1 MEPANEINTNSE
13 QNIDYNLYKDEPDK
27 LFLLAEQDFDK
38 NEFEK
43 GLQVL
48 EKSINLALEK
58 YGSETKIEM
67 AKYFNEYGAGL
78 IRKLMENDDILNL
91 PNEPIENKEKQKN
104 ENTILEK
111 EENEDKKEEN
121 VEKKEEKEENVE
133 KEEENVEKKE
143 ENVEKVEENE
153 DKKEE
158 NVVKKEENED
168 KKEENINLTNDEKKE
183 ENILKDKNEDEE
195 KQNEQE
201 DSDEN
206 IALENLGAANKL
218 YTDYLKEYDDKE
230 VSTLSKEVINYYLEL
245 ADNYYNI
252 GCFQRVKSDF
262 KTAANLF
269 EKAIS
274 IRKKYGDKYSR
285 KLASLYFEEAQ
296 VLDYDPHKCLL
307 VLFKAKLIMEYHLKL
322 ALENSN
328 LKIEIGDND
337 LELNEIKTDDKRI
350 YLNRN
355 IIESEE
361 MNKEAKNNSKVDEF
375 QGIIKDIY
383 PKIEDVI
390 LEINEFEQYTK
401 EKEKMLNNG
410 SENKFNTNYDSSK
423 VIDITQSSLIK
434 KKRPREKEPEEL
446 DMENEKEKITE
457 NHNA

>member
-1 MEPANEINTNSE
+1 MEPANEINTKSE
-13 QNIDYNLYKDEPDK
+13 QDIDYNSYKDEPDK

-43 GLQVL
+43 GLQIL

-67 AKYFNEYGAGL
+67 AKYFNEYGGGL

-91 PNEPIENKEKQKN
+91 PNEPIENKENENN
-104 ENTILEK
+104 ENTNL
-111 EENEDKKEEN
+111 
-121 VEKKEEKEENVE
+121 KKEEKE
-133 KEEENVEKKE
+133 
-143 ENVEKVEENE
+143 
-153 DKKEE
+153 DKKDE
-158 NVVKKEENED
+158 NTNLQNE
-168 KKEENINLTNDEKKE
+168 EKKE
-183 ENILKDKNEDEE
+183 ENISKDKNEDEE

-252 GCFQRVKSDF
+252 GSFQRVKSDYP
-262 KTAANLF
+262 TAANLF

-296 VLDYDPHKCLL
+296 VLDFDPHKCLL

-328 LKIEIGDND
+328 SILKIEINDND

-361 MNKEAKNNSKVDEF
+361 MNKEAKNNSKIDEF

-390 LEINEFEQYTK
+390 LEINEFAQYTK
-401 EKEKMLNNG
+401 EKEKMLNGGND
-410 SENKFNTNYDSSK
+410 NKFNTNYDSSK
-423 VIDITQSSLIK
+423 VIDISQTSLIK
-434 KKRPREKEPEEL
+434 KKRPREKDPEEL
-446 DMENEKEKITE
+446 EMEIEKEKITE
-457 NHNA
+457 NHNP

>member
-43 GLQVL
+43 GLQIL

-91 PNEPIENKEKQKN
+91 PNEPIENKEDQKN
-104 ENTILEK
+104 EHNNLQK
-111 EENEDKKEEN
+111 EENEEKKEENVETKEENTNVQNEENEEKKEENINLSNEDKKEEN
-121 VEKKEEKEENVE
+121 
-133 KEEENVEKKE
+133 
-143 ENVEKVEENE
+143 
-153 DKKEE
+153 DS
-158 NVVKKEENED
+158 
-168 KKEENINLTNDEKKE
+168 
-183 ENILKDKNEDEE
+183 KDKNEDEE
-195 KQNEQE
+195 KQNEQD

-218 YTDYLKEYDDKE
+218 YTDYLKEYEDKE

-252 GCFQRVKSDF
+252 GSFQRVKSDYP
-262 KTAANLF
+262 TAANLF

-296 VLDYDPHKCLL
+296 VLDFDPHKCLL

-328 LKIEIGDND
+328 LKIEIDDND

-350 YLNRN
+350 YLNRD

-361 MNKEAKNNSKVDEF
+361 MNNEAKNNSKVDEF

-390 LEINEFEQYTK
+390 LEINEFAQYTK

-457 NHNA
+457 NLNP

>member
-1 MEPANEINTNSE
+1 MEPANEINTKSE
-13 QNIDYNLYKDEPDK
+13 QDIDYNSYKDEPDK

-43 GLQVL
+43 GLQIL

-67 AKYFNEYGAGL
+67 AKYFNEYGGGL

-91 PNEPIENKEKQKN
+91 PNEPIENKENENN
-104 ENTILEK
+104 ENTNL
-111 EENEDKKEEN
+111 
-121 VEKKEEKEENVE
+121 KKEEKEE
-133 KEEENVEKKE
+133 KKDENT
-143 ENVEKVEENE
+143 NLQNE
-153 DKKEE
+153 
-158 NVVKKEENED
+158 
-168 KKEENINLTNDEKKE
+168 EKKE
-183 ENILKDKNEDEE
+183 ENISKDKNEDEE

-252 GCFQRVKSDF
+252 GSFQRVKSDYP
-262 KTAANLF
+262 TAANLF

-296 VLDYDPHKCLL
+296 VLDFDPHKCLL

-328 LKIEIGDND
+328 SNLIIEINDND

-361 MNKEAKNNSKVDEF
+361 MNKEAKNNSKIDEF

-390 LEINEFEQYTK
+390 LEINEFAQYTK
-401 EKEKMLNNG
+401 EKEKMLNGGND
-410 SENKFNTNYDSSK
+410 NKFNTNYDSSK
-423 VIDITQSSLIK
+423 VIDISQTSLIK
-434 KKRPREKEPEEL
+434 KKRPREKDPEEL
-446 DMENEKEKITE
+446 EMEIEKEKITE
-457 NHNA
+457 NHNP

>member
-1 MEPANEINTNSE
+1 MEPANEINTKSE
-13 QNIDYNLYKDEPDK
+13 QDIDYNSYKDEPDK

-43 GLQVL
+43 GLQIL

-67 AKYFNEYGAGL
+67 AKYFNEYGGGL

-91 PNEPIENKEKQKN
+91 PNEPIENKENENN
-104 ENTILEK
+104 ENTNL
-111 EENEDKKEEN
+111 
-121 VEKKEEKEENVE
+121 KKEEKEE
-133 KEEENVEKKE
+133 KKDENTNLQNEDKKDENTNLQNEEKKE
-143 ENVEKVEENE
+143 ENTNLQ
-153 DKKEE
+153 
-158 NVVKKEENED
+158 NED
-168 KKEENINLTNDEKKE
+168 KKEENIS
-183 ENILKDKNEDEE
+183 KDKNEDEE

-252 GCFQRVKSDF
+252 GSFQRVKSDYP
-262 KTAANLF
+262 TAANLF

-296 VLDYDPHKCLL
+296 VLDFDPHKCLL

-328 LKIEIGDND
+328 SNLKIEINDND

-361 MNKEAKNNSKVDEF
+361 MNKEAKNNSKIDEF

-390 LEINEFEQYTK
+390 LEINEFAQYTK
-401 EKEKMLNNG
+401 EKEKMLNGGND
-410 SENKFNTNYDSSK
+410 NKFNTNYDSSK
-423 VIDITQSSLIK
+423 VIDISQTSLIK
-434 KKRPREKEPEEL
+434 KKRPREKDPEEL
-446 DMENEKEKITE
+446 EMEIEKEKITE
-457 NHNA
+457 NHNP

>member
-1 MEPANEINTNSE
+1 MEPANKINTKSE
-13 QNIDYNLYKDEPDK
+13 QDIDYNSYKDEPDK

-43 GLQVL
+43 GLQIL

-67 AKYFNEYGAGL
+67 AKYFNEYGGGL

-91 PNEPIENKEKQKN
+91 PNEPIENKENENN
-104 ENTILEK
+104 ENTNL
-111 EENEDKKEEN
+111 
-121 VEKKEEKEENVE
+121 
-133 KEEENVEKKE
+133 
-143 ENVEKVEENE
+143 
-153 DKKEE
+153 
-158 NVVKKEENED
+158 KKEENED

-252 GCFQRVKSDF
+252 GSFQRVKSDYP
-262 KTAANLF
+262 TAANLF

-296 VLDYDPHKCLL
+296 VLDFDPHKCLL

-328 LKIEIGDND
+328 SILKIEINDND

-361 MNKEAKNNSKVDEF
+361 MNKEAKNNSKIDEF

-390 LEINEFEQYTK
+390 LEINEFAQYTK
-401 EKEKMLNNG
+401 EKEKMLNGGND
-410 SENKFNTNYDSSK
+410 NKFNTNYDSSK
-423 VIDITQSSLIK
+423 VIDISQTSLIK
-434 KKRPREKEPEEL
+434 KKRPREKDPEEL
-446 DMENEKEKITE
+446 EMEIEKEKITE
-457 NHNA
+457 NHNP

>member
-13 QNIDYNLYKDEPDK
+13 QNIDYNSYKDEPDK

-43 GLQVL
+43 GLQIL

-67 AKYFNEYGAGL
+67 AKYFNEYGGGL

-91 PNEPIENKEKQKN
+91 PNEPIENKENENN
-104 ENTILEK
+104 ENTNL
-111 EENEDKKEEN
+111 
-121 VEKKEEKEENVE
+121 KKEEKEDKKDENTNLQNEE
-133 KEEENVEKKE
+133 KKDENTNLQNEEKKE
-143 ENVEKVEENE
+143 ENTNLQNE
-153 DKKEE
+153 
-158 NVVKKEENED
+158 
-168 KKEENINLTNDEKKE
+168 EKKE
-183 ENILKDKNEDEE
+183 ENISKDKNEDEE

-252 GCFQRVKSDF
+252 GSFQRVKSDYP
-262 KTAANLF
+262 TAANLF

-296 VLDYDPHKCLL
+296 VLDFDPHKCLL

-322 ALENSN
+322 SLSNSN
-328 LKIEIGDND
+328 LKIEIDDND

-350 YLNRN
+350 YLNRD

-361 MNKEAKNNSKVDEF
+361 MNNEAKNNSKVDEF

-390 LEINEFEQYTK
+390 LEINEFAQYTK
-401 EKEKMLNNG
+401 EKEKMLNGGND
-410 SENKFNTNYDSSK
+410 NKFNTNYDSSK
-423 VIDITQSSLIK
+423 VIDISQTSLIK
-434 KKRPREKEPEEL
+434 KKRPREKDPEEL
-446 DMENEKEKITE
+446 EMEIEKEKITE
-457 NHNA
+457 NHNP

>member
-1 MEPANEINTNSE
+1 MEPANEINTKSE
-13 QNIDYNLYKDEPDK
+13 HDIDYNSYKDEPDK

-43 GLQVL
+43 GLQIL

-67 AKYFNEYGAGL
+67 AKYFNEYGGGL

-91 PNEPIENKEKQKN
+91 PNEPIENKEDQKN
-104 ENTILEK
+104 EHNNLQK
-111 EENEDKKEEN
+111 EENEEKKEENINLSNEDKKEEN
-121 VEKKEEKEENVE
+121 ES
-133 KEEENVEKKE
+133 
-143 ENVEKVEENE
+143 
-153 DKKEE
+153 
-158 NVVKKEENED
+158 
-168 KKEENINLTNDEKKE
+168 
-183 ENILKDKNEDEE
+183 KDKNEDEE
-195 KQNEQE
+195 KQNEQD

-218 YTDYLKEYDDKE
+218 YTEYLKEYDDKE

-262 KTAANLF
+262 PTAANLF

-296 VLDYDPHKCLL
+296 VLDFDPHKCLL

-322 ALENSN
+322 SLSNSN
-328 LKIEIGDND
+328 LKIEIDDND

-350 YLNRN
+350 YLNRD
-355 IIESEE
+355 IIDSEE
-361 MNKEAKNNSKVDEF
+361 MNNEAKNNSKVDEF

-390 LEINEFEQYTK
+390 LEINEFAQYTK
-401 EKEKMLNNG
+401 EKEKMLNGGN
-410 SENKFNTNYDSSK
+410 ENKFNTNYDSSK

-434 KKRPREKEPEEL
+434 KKRPREKDPEDLE
-446 DMENEKEKITE
+446 MENEKEKITE
-457 NHNA
+457 NLNP

>member
-91 PNEPIENKEKQKN
+91 PNEPIENKEEQKN

-111 EENEDKKEEN
+111 EENAEKKEEN
-121 VEKKEEKEENVE
+121 VEKKD
-133 KEEENVEKKE
+133 
-143 ENVEKVEENE
+143 ENE

-158 NVVKKEENED
+158 NEDKKEENED
-168 KKEENINLTNDEKKE
+168 KKEENINLPNDEKKE

-262 KTAANLF
+262 RTAANLF

-322 ALENSN
+322 SLENSN
-328 LKIEIGDND
+328 LKIEIDDND

>member
-1 MEPANEINTNSE
+1 MH
-13 QNIDYNLYKDEPDK
+13 
-27 LFLLAEQDFDK
+27 
-38 NEFEK
+38 
-43 GLQVL
+43 
-48 EKSINLALEK
+48 
-58 YGSETKIEM
+58 TKIGD
-67 AKYFNEYGAGL
+67 F
-78 IRKLMENDDILNL
+78 I
-91 PNEPIENKEKQKN
+91 
-104 ENTILEK
+104 
-111 EENEDKKEEN
+111 
-121 VEKKEEKEENVE
+121 
-133 KEEENVEKKE
+133 
-143 ENVEKVEENE
+143 KV
-153 DKKEE
+153 K
-158 NVVKKEENED
+158 
-168 KKEENINLTNDEKKE
+168 IT
-183 ENILKDKNEDEE
+183 
-195 KQNEQE
+195 
-201 DSDEN
+201 
-206 IALENLGAANKL
+206 
-218 YTDYLKEYDDKE
+218 
-230 VSTLSKEVINYYLEL
+230 
-245 ADNYYNI
+245 
-252 GCFQRVKSDF
+252 
-262 KTAANLF
+262 
-269 EKAIS
+269 
-274 IRKKYGDKYSR
+274 
-285 KLASLYFEEAQ
+285 Q

-328 LKIEIGDND
+328 LKIEIDDND

-361 MNKEAKNNSKVDEF
+361 MNKEAKNNSKIDEF

>member
-13 QNIDYNLYKDEPDK
+13 QNIDYNSYKDEPDK

-48 EKSINLALEK
+48 EKPINLALEK

-91 PNEPIENKEKQKN
+91 PNEPIENKEEQKN
-104 ENTILEK
+104 DNTILEK

-121 VEKKEEKEENVE
+121 VEKKEG
-133 KEEENVEKKE
+133 
-143 ENVEKVEENE
+143 
-153 DKKEE
+153 
-158 NVVKKEENED
+158 NED

-296 VLDYDPHKCLL
+296 VLDFDPHKCLL

-328 LKIEIGDND
+328 SNLKIEINDND

-361 MNKEAKNNSKVDEF
+361 MNKEAKNNSKIDEF

-390 LEINEFEQYTK
+390 LEINEFAQYTK
-401 EKEKMLNNG
+401 EKEKMLNGGND
-410 SENKFNTNYDSSK
+410 NKFNTNYDSSK
-423 VIDITQSSLIK
+423 VIDISQTSLIK
-434 KKRPREKEPEEL
+434 KKRPREKDPEEL
-446 DMENEKEKITE
+446 EMEIEKEKITE
-457 NHNA
+457 NHNP

>member
-67 AKYFNEYGAGL
+67 AKYFNEYGGGL

-91 PNEPIENKEKQKN
+91 PNEPIENKENENN
-104 ENTILEK
+104 ENTNL
-111 EENEDKKEEN
+111 
-121 VEKKEEKEENVE
+121 KKEEKEDKKDENTNLQNEE
-133 KEEENVEKKE
+133 KKDENTNLQNEEKKE
-143 ENVEKVEENE
+143 ENTNLQNE
-153 DKKEE
+153 
-158 NVVKKEENED
+158 
-168 KKEENINLTNDEKKE
+168 EKKE
-183 ENILKDKNEDEE
+183 ENISKDKNEDEE

-328 LKIEIGDND
+328 SNLKIEINDND

>member
-1 MEPANEINTNSE
+1 MEPANEINTKSE
-13 QNIDYNLYKDEPDK
+13 QDIDYNSYKDEPDK

-43 GLQVL
+43 GLQIL

-67 AKYFNEYGAGL
+67 AKYFNEYGGGL

-91 PNEPIENKEKQKN
+91 PNEPIENKENENN
-104 ENTILEK
+104 ENTNL
-111 EENEDKKEEN
+111 
-121 VEKKEEKEENVE
+121 KKEEKEDKKDENTNLQNEE
-133 KEEENVEKKE
+133 KKDENTNLQNEEKKE
-143 ENVEKVEENE
+143 ENTNLQNE
-153 DKKEE
+153 
-158 NVVKKEENED
+158 
-168 KKEENINLTNDEKKE
+168 EKKE
-183 ENILKDKNEDEE
+183 ENISKDKNEDEE

-252 GCFQRVKSDF
+252 GSFQRVKSDYP
-262 KTAANLF
+262 TAANLF

-296 VLDYDPHKCLL
+296 VLDFDPHKCLL

-328 LKIEIGDND
+328 SILKIEINDND

-361 MNKEAKNNSKVDEF
+361 MNKEAKTNSKIDEF

-390 LEINEFEQYTK
+390 LEINEFAQYTK
-401 EKEKMLNNG
+401 EKEKMLNGGND
-410 SENKFNTNYDSSK
+410 NKFNTNYDSSK
-423 VIDITQSSLIK
+423 VIDISQTSLIK
-434 KKRPREKEPEEL
+434 KKRPREKDPEEL
-446 DMENEKEKITE
+446 EMEIEKEKITE
-457 NHNA
+457 NHNP